1 MSSALHYY
9 APKDPG
15 YLVNVSGA
23 AVLKS
28 SHHQAAAE
36 RFLEFLVSQEGQEV
50 LAHSDSYEYPLRP
63 GVAAPA
69 GLRPFSELQPA
80 SLTPAELGDGSEAL
94 ALEQKVGL
102 L

>member
-1 MSSALHYY
+1 M
-9 APKDPG
+9 
-15 YLVNVSGA
+15 SGA

-28 SHHQAAAE
+28 SHRQAQAQ
-36 RFLEFLVSQEGQEV
+36 RFVEFLVSRAGQEV
-50 LAHSDSYEYPLRP
+50 LAHSDSYEYPLHP

-69 GLRPFSELQPA
+69 GLRPLAELQPA
-80 SLTPAELGDGSEAL
+80 PLTPAELGDGSEAL